1 MNFCNQLVIVGGGGF
16 IGCSLVSR
24 IQEYDIDL
32 ICVSKTF
39 QWGIDLYKSKNIKF
53 VQSEAADVQNYIQLI
68 SHNALIV
75 YMAGS
80 TDLAKAESNPTND
93 LKVHFDS
100 LLSLLS
106 QLSSN
111 QRLIFLSS
119 AGTVYGEASL
129 SRPSREYDLLQPK
142 SIYGH
147 RNKLLENTITAV
159 CTSRNIDYL
168 ILRLANPYGLEQ
180 MLVRRTGLI
189 LSLMA
194 SCIDQR
200 LIALRGDGLQ
210 KRDFFSVDDL
220 CFLIFQLMTSPQSI
234 RSDVVNV
241 ASGVSYAG
249 KEVASLVEKFMGK
262 SPRIE
267 YKPDSF
273 KSDVLN
279 SSLDRSKL
287 DQLLLEIECKRSL
300 FQPLENGL
308 KKIDF
313 AEFRK
318 MCKNFKQLSF

>member
-16 IGCSLVSR
+16 IGCALVSR

-32 ICVSKTF
+32 LCVSKSF
-39 QWGIDLYKSKNIKF
+39 QWNIESYKFKNTKF
-53 VQSEAADVQNYIQLI
+53 IQSEVADVQNYVQFI
-68 SHNALIV
+68 SNNALVV

-129 SRPSREYDLLQPK
+129 SRPSREYDSLQPK

-147 RNKLLENTITAV
+147 RNKLLEDTITAV
-159 CTSRNIDYL
+159 CASKNIDYL

-180 MLVRRTGLI
+180 MLVNRTGLI
-189 LSLMA
+189 ISLLQ

-200 LIALRGDGLQ
+200 LITIRGDGLQ
-210 KRDFFSVDDL
+210 KRDFFIVDNL
-220 CFLIFQLMTSPQSI
+220 CFLIFKLMSSPQAI
-234 RSDVVNV
+234 RSGIVNV
-241 ASGVSYAG
+241 ASGVSYTG
-249 KEVASLVEKFMGK
+249 KEVVSLIEKLAGK

-267 YKPDSF
+267 YKLDNF
-273 KSDVLN
+273 KTDVFN
-279 SSLDRSKL
+279 SSLDRSRL
-287 DQLLLEIECKRSL
+287 DQLLLEIECKLPL
-300 FQPLENGL
+300 FQPLESDL
-308 KKIDF
+308 KNIDF

-318 MCKNFKQLSF
+318 MCKNFKQPLL

>member
-16 IGCSLVSR
+16 IGCALVSR

-32 ICVSKTF
+32 LCVSKSF
-39 QWGIDLYKSKNIKF
+39 QWNIESYKFKNTKF
-53 VQSEAADVQNYIQLI
+53 IQSEVADVQNYVQFI
-68 SHNALIV
+68 SNNALVV

-129 SRPSREYDLLQPK
+129 SRPSREYDSLQPK

-147 RNKLLENTITAV
+147 RNKLLEDTITAV
-159 CTSRNIDYL
+159 CASKNIDYL
-168 ILRLANPYGLEQ
+168 ILRLANPYGLEH
-180 MLVRRTGLI
+180 MLVNRTGLI
-189 LSLMA
+189 ISLLQ

-200 LIALRGDGLQ
+200 LITIRGDGLQ
-210 KRDFFSVDDL
+210 KRDFFIVDNL
-220 CFLIFQLMTSPQSI
+220 CFLIFKLMSSPQAI
-234 RSDVVNV
+234 RSGIVNV
-241 ASGVSYAG
+241 ASGVSYTG
-249 KEVASLVEKFMGK
+249 KEVVSLIEKLAGK

-267 YKPDSF
+267 YKLDNF
-273 KSDVLN
+273 KTDVFN
-279 SSLDRSKL
+279 SSLDRSRL
-287 DQLLLEIECKRSL
+287 DQLLLEIECKLPL
-300 FQPLENGL
+300 FQPLESDL
-308 KKIDF
+308 KNIDF

-318 MCKNFKQLSF
+318 MCKNFKQPFL